1 MLIRSA
7 EHRWQAR
14 ALHGVRVA
22 LVVALLWA
30 IPSPRG
36 PQLGDGESFS
46 INELRRAV
54 NDLSPDWNL
63 GARDESSGL
72 WELIDSDERVVGWA
86 ARTLPEASDV
96 VGYRGPTEAAV
107 VLDSDLSIAA
117 VGLLGSADTEEHVAA
132 VIGDDRFLNQ
142 FRGWSWGE
150 LPADLRV
157 DAVSGATLT
166 SLAMAEGVIKRMG
179 NSRPSLVFPDPLE
192 VDEVRDWFPEA
203 ATIDEPSGSVL
214 DERGER
220 IGRVL
225 RTGSLSD
232 DLVGYQGPTELL
244 IRLNSKDVIE
254 AVRIRRSFDNEP
266 YVDYVRTEVGFW
278 KLFLGMSLE
287 ELARFDPQ
295 QEGVEGV
302 SGATMT
308 SQTVADTLVAAAKER
323 VAIATESDSPQPS
336 WMAATRWSPGD
347 LATIAMLLAAGWFS
361 RLRWFR
367 HRGLRRM
374 WLVAVTMV
382 IGLWAGN
389 LISLALISGWSAE
402 GIAWRLAPG
411 LAAITAVAMLLPPL
425 SKANPYC
432 NHLCPH
438 GAVQQLV
445 KPSRSSRRRVALSP
459 SMTRWLAWIPGI
471 TLVIAYLVLLVWPS
485 VDLSSWE
492 PFHAYLFRIA
502 GWGSIALALLSI
514 VVAAT
519 VPMAYC
525 RWGCPTG
532 RMIDYVRSSAASGRV
547 HRADVV
553 AFGLL
558 VVAIARHFLGA

>member
-1 MLIRSA
+1 M
-7 EHRWQAR
+7 
-14 ALHGVRVA
+14 RVV
-22 LVVALLWA
+22 LVLALLWA

-36 PQLGDGESFS
+36 SQLGGDESLS
-46 INELRRAV
+46 IDHLRRAID
-54 NDLSPDWNL
+54 DLSPDWRV

-72 WELIDSDERVVGWA
+72 WQLIDSGDRVVGWT
-86 ARTLPEASDV
+86 ARTLPEAANV

-107 VLDSDLSIAA
+107 ILDSDLNIAA

-132 VIGDDRFLNQ
+132 VNGDDRFLNQ
-142 FRGWSWGE
+142 FRGWTWGE

-179 NSRPSLVFPDPLE
+179 DSRPSLVFPDPLD
-192 VDEVRDWFPEA
+192 VQEVRDWFPEA
-203 ATIDEPSGSVL
+203 AAIDQPSGDVL
-214 DERGER
+214 NERGER

-244 IRLNSKDVIE
+244 IRLNSDEVIE
-254 AVRIRRSFDNEP
+254 AVKIRRSFDNEP
-266 YVDYVRTEVGFW
+266 YVDYVRTEAGFW
-278 KLFLGMSLE
+278 KLFIGMSLE
-287 ELARFDPQ
+287 ELAQFDPQ
-295 QEGVEGV
+295 QQGVEGV

-308 SQTVADTLVAAAKER
+308 SQTVADTLVAAAKGR
-323 VAIATESDSPQPS
+323 VAIANESDSPSPN
-336 WMAATRWSPGD
+336 WMAATRWMPAD

-367 HRGLRRM
+367 HRGLRRL
-374 WLVAVTMV
+374 WLVAVVIV

-411 LAAITAVAMLLPPL
+411 LTAIAAVAMLLPPL

-438 GAVQQLV
+438 GAAQQLI

-471 TLVIAYLVLLVWPS
+471 TLVIAYLVLLIWPS
-485 VDLSSWE
+485 VDLSTWE

-502 GWGSIALALLSI
+502 GWGSIALALLSLVI
-514 VVAAT
+514 AAT

-532 RMIDYVRSSAASGRV
+532 RMIDYVRFSAASGRI
-547 HRADVV
+547 HRADFV
-553 AFGLL
+553 AVGLL
-558 VVAIARHFLGA
+558 VVAMARNFIAA

>member
-1 MLIRSA
+1 
-7 EHRWQAR
+7 
-14 ALHGVRVA
+14 
-22 LVVALLWA
+22 LVIALLWA

-36 PQLGDGESFS
+36 SQLGGDESLS
-46 INELRRAV
+46 IDQLRRAI
-54 NDLSPDWNL
+54 DGLSPDWKV

-72 WELIDSDERVVGWA
+72 WQLIDSGDRVVGWA
-86 ARTLPEASDV
+86 ARTLPEAANV

-107 VLDSDLSIAA
+107 ILDSDLNIAA

-132 VIGDDRFLNQ
+132 VNGDDRFLNQ
-142 FRGWSWGE
+142 FRGWTWGE

-179 NSRPSLVFPDPLE
+179 DSRPSLVFPDPLDVQE
-192 VDEVRDWFPEA
+192 VGDWFPEA
-203 ATIDEPSGSVL
+203 AAIDQPSGDVL
-214 DERGER
+214 NERGER

-244 IRLNSKDVIE
+244 IRLSSDEVIE
-254 AVRIRRSFDNEP
+254 AVKIRRSFDNEP
-266 YVDYVRTEVGFW
+266 YVDYVRTEAGFW
-278 KLFLGMSLE
+278 KLFIGMSLE
-287 ELARFDPQ
+287 ELAQFDPQ
-295 QEGVEGV
+295 QQGVEGV

-308 SQTVADTLVAAAKER
+308 SQTVADTLVAAAKGR
-323 VAIATESDSPQPS
+323 VEIANESDSPSPN
-336 WMAATRWSPGD
+336 WMTATRWMPAD

-367 HRGLRRM
+367 HRGLRQL
-374 WLVAVTMV
+374 WLVAVVIV

-411 LAAITAVAMLLPPL
+411 LTAIAAVAMLLPPL

-438 GAVQQLV
+438 GALQQLV
-445 KPSRSSRRRVALSP
+445 KPTRSSRRRVALSP

-471 TLVIAYLVLLVWPS
+471 TLVIAYLVLLIWPS
-485 VDLSSWE
+485 VDLSTWE

-502 GWGSIALALLSI
+502 GWGSIALALLSL

-532 RMIDYVRSSAASGRV
+532 RMIDYVRFSAASGRI
-547 HRADVV
+547 HRADFV
-553 AFGLL
+553 AVGLL
-558 VVAIARHFLGA
+558 VVAMARNFVAA